1 MILKYGVPFLLA
13 LVIHFLVFFFVDKNW
28 DGIEEP
34 SAYVDLN
41 TIKAELI
48 TIEPTAS
55 PQYDSVE
62 PASKTA
68 NKMSQTIKD
77 RPQLKTPALPKEIE
91 VKEAQPKTN
100 AKDSEDQPVLNKE
113 LLADLS
119 KTGFE
124 STLQQEAMAL
134 NESTSRQI
142 ASSFQAKIYNQVRN
156 NWSRPPSARNG
167 MQTKLLVELIPTGE
181 VMSVS
186 IIESS
191 GVLAFDR
198 SAEQAIKRSGKF
210 EVPDNNQLF
219 EEYFRRF
226 YFLFKPEDL
235 LR

>member
-13 LVIHFLVFFFVDKNW
+13 LAIHFLVFFFVGKNW

-34 SAYVDLN
+34 LAYVNLS

-48 TIEPTAS
+48 TIEPTAT
-55 PQYDSVE
+55 PKYDSVE
-62 PASKTA
+62 LAPKTA
-68 NKMSQTIKD
+68 NNMSQTIED
-77 RPQLKTPALPKEIE
+77 RPQPKAPALPKEIE
-91 VKEAQPKTN
+91 VKETQPKAN
-100 AKDSEDQPVLNKE
+100 AKDSKDESVLNKQ

-134 NESTSRQI
+134 NESTKRQV

-219 EEYFRRF
+219 EEYFRSF
-226 YFLFKPEDL
+226 YLLFKPEDL

>member
-1 MILKYGVPFLLA
+1 MR
-13 LVIHFLVFFFVDKNW
+13 
-28 DGIEEP
+28 
-34 SAYVDLN
+34 
-41 TIKAELI
+41 TIRAELI
-48 TIEPTAS
+48 VIDPSPPPKYNSDEPVLTT
-55 PQYDSVE
+55 P
-62 PASKTA
+62 
-68 NKMSQTIKD
+68 NKESQSLED
-77 RPQLKTPALPKEIE
+77 RTQPKTPAMEIQ
-91 VKEAQPKTN
+91 VKEVQQKTN
-100 AKDSEDQPVLNKE
+100 LENLEDDSVLNKQV
-113 LLADLS
+113 LADLS

-124 STLQQEAMAL
+124 STLQEEAIAL
-134 NESTSRQI
+134 NESTDRRVANSY
-142 ASSFQAKIYNQVRN
+142 QAKIYNQVRS

-198 SAEQAIKRSGKF
+198 SAEQAVKRSGKF

>member
-13 LVIHFLVFFFVDKNW
+13 LVIHFLLFFFVDKNW

-48 TIEPTAS
+48 TIEPTAP
-55 PQYDSVE
+55 PQNDLVA
-62 PASKTA
+62 PAPKTP
-68 NKMSQTIKD
+68 NKVNQTAKD
-77 RPQLKTPALPKEIE
+77 RPQPKTPPLPKEIE
-91 VKEAQPKTN
+91 LKETQPKTN
-100 AKDSEDQPVLNKE
+100 AKDSEDEPVLNE
-113 LLADLS
+113 QLLADLS

-124 STLQQEAMAL
+124 STLQQEAMSL
-134 NESTSRQI
+134 NESTSRQV

>member
-13 LVIHFLVFFFVDKNW
+13 LVIHFLVFFFVEKNW

-41 TIKAELI
+41 AIKAELI
-48 TIEPTAS
+48 TIEPTAP

-62 PASKTA
+62 PIPKTA
-68 NKMSQTIKD
+68 NKKRHTIED
-77 RPQLKTPALPKEIE
+77 RPQLKMSALPKEIE
-91 VKEAQPKTN
+91 VNKTQAKTN
-100 AKDSEDQPVLNKE
+100 AKESEDESVLNKE

-134 NESTSRQI
+134 SESTDRQV

>member
-1 MILKYGVPFLLA
+1 MILKYGVPFVLA
-13 LVIHFLVFFFVDKNW
+13 LVIHFLAFFFVGKNW
-28 DGIEEP
+28 DEIKKS

-41 TIKAELI
+41 SIKAELI
-48 TIEPTAS
+48 VIEPS
-55 PQYDSVE
+55 PPPKYNAGESVLRTPKKE
-62 PASKTA
+62 SQSPEDRTQPKGPA
-68 NKMSQTIKD
+68 ME
-77 RPQLKTPALPKEIE
+77 KEIQ
-91 VKEAQPKTN
+91 VKEAQQKIN
-100 AKDSEDQPVLNKE
+100 LEDLEDESVLNKQV
-113 LLADLS
+113 LADLS

-124 STLQQEAMAL
+124 SMLQEESIAL
-134 NESTSRQI
+134 NDLTDRRVANSY
-142 ASSFQAKIYNQVRN
+142 QAKIYNQVRG

-198 SAEQAIKRSGKF
+198 SAEQAVKRSGKF
-210 EVPDNNQLF
+210 EVPGNNQLF

>member
-1 MILKYGVPFLLA
+1 M
-13 LVIHFLVFFFVDKNW
+13 FFFVDKNW

-48 TIEPTAS
+48 TIEPTAP
-55 PQYDSVE
+55 PQNDLVA
-62 PASKTA
+62 PAPKTP
-68 NKMSQTIKD
+68 NKVNQTAKD
-77 RPQLKTPALPKEIE
+77 RPQPKTPPLPKEIE
-91 VKEAQPKTN
+91 LRETQPKTN
-100 AKDSEDQPVLNKE
+100 AKDSEDEPVLNTQ

-134 NESTSRQI
+134 NESTSRQV
-142 ASSFQAKIYNQVRN
+142 ASTFQAKIYNQVRN

>member
-13 LVIHFLVFFFVDKNW
+13 LVIHFLAFFFVGKNW
-28 DGIEEP
+28 DEIEKP
-34 SAYVDLN
+34 SEYVDLN

-48 TIEPTAS
+48 VIEPS
-55 PQYDSVE
+55 PPPKYNSDE
-62 PASKTA
+62 PVLTTP
-68 NKMSQTIKD
+68 NKESQSLED
-77 RPQLKTPALPKEIE
+77 RTQPKTPAMEREIQ
-91 VKEAQPKTN
+91 VKEVQQKTN
-100 AKDSEDQPVLNKE
+100 LENLEDESVLNKQV
-113 LLADLS
+113 LADLS

-124 STLQQEAMAL
+124 STLQEEAIAL
-134 NESTSRQI
+134 NESTDRRVANSY
-142 ASSFQAKIYNQVRN
+142 QAKIYNQVRS

-198 SAEQAIKRSGKF
+198 SAEQAVKRSGKF

>member
-1 MILKYGVPFLLA
+1 M
-13 LVIHFLVFFFVDKNW
+13 DKNW

-41 TIKAELI
+41 AIKAELI
-48 TIEPTAS
+48 TIEPTA
-55 PQYDSVE
+55 PTQYDSVE
-62 PASKTA
+62 PAPKTA
-68 NKMSQTIKD
+68 NKKRHTIED
-77 RPQLKTPALPKEIE
+77 RTQLKMPALPKEIE
-91 VKEAQPKTN
+91 VNETQAKTN
-100 AKDSEDQPVLNKE
+100 AKESEDEPVLNKE

-134 NESTSRQI
+134 SESTDRQV

>member
-13 LVIHFLVFFFVDKNW
+13 LVIHFLAFFFVGKNW
-28 DGIEEP
+28 DEIEKP

-48 TIEPTAS
+48 VIEPS
-55 PQYDSVE
+55 PPPKYNSDE
-62 PASKTA
+62 PVLTTP
-68 NKMSQTIKD
+68 NKESQSLEDPT
-77 RPQLKTPALPKEIE
+77 QAKTPAMEREIQ
-91 VKEAQPKTN
+91 VKEVQQKTN
-100 AKDSEDQPVLNKE
+100 LENLEDEPVLNKQV
-113 LLADLS
+113 LADLS

-124 STLQQEAMAL
+124 STLQEEAIAL
-134 NESTSRQI
+134 NESTDRRVANSY
-142 ASSFQAKIYNQVRN
+142 QAKIYNQVRS

-198 SAEQAIKRSGKF
+198 SAEQAVKRSGKF

>member
-13 LVIHFLVFFFVDKNW
+13 LVIHFLAFFFVGKNW
-28 DGIEEP
+28 DEIKKS

-48 TIEPTAS
+48 VIEPS
-55 PQYDSVE
+55 PPPKYNSDE
-62 PASKTA
+62 PVLTTP
-68 NKMSQTIKD
+68 NKESQSLED
-77 RPQLKTPALPKEIE
+77 RTQPKTPAMEKELK
-91 VKEAQPKTN
+91 VKEGQQKTN
-100 AKDSEDQPVLNKE
+100 LENLEDESVLNKQV
-113 LLADLS
+113 LADLS
-119 KTGFE
+119 NTGFE
-124 STLQQEAMAL
+124 SMLQEEAIAL
-134 NESTSRQI
+134 NDLTDRRVANSY
-142 ASSFQAKIYNQVRN
+142 QAKIYNQVRS

>member
-1 MILKYGVPFLLA
+1 M
-13 LVIHFLVFFFVDKNW
+13 DKNW

-41 TIKAELI
+41 AIKAELI
-48 TIEPTAS
+48 TIEPTA
-55 PQYDSVE
+55 PTQYDSVE
-62 PASKTA
+62 PAPKTA
-68 NKMSQTIKD
+68 NKKRHTIED
-77 RPQLKTPALPKEIE
+77 RTQLKMPALPKEIE
-91 VKEAQPKTN
+91 VNETQAKTN
-100 AKDSEDQPVLNKE
+100 AKESEDEPVLNKE

-134 NESTSRQI
+134 NESTNRQV

>member
-41 TIKAELI
+41 AIKAELI
-48 TIEPTAS
+48 TIEPTAP

-62 PASKTA
+62 PAPKTA
-68 NKMSQTIKD
+68 NKKRHTIED
-77 RPQLKTPALPKEIE
+77 RTQLKMPALPKEIE
-91 VKEAQPKTN
+91 VNETQAKTN
-100 AKDSEDQPVLNKE
+100 AKESEDEPVLNKE

-124 STLQQEAMAL
+124 RTLQQEEMAL
-134 NESTSRQI
+134 SKSTDRQV
-142 ASSFQAKIYNQVRN
+142 ASSFQAKIYNQVRS

>member
-1 MILKYGVPFLLA
+1 MPFLLA
-13 LVIHFLVFFFVDKNW
+13 LVVHFLAFFFVDKNW
-28 DGIEEP
+28 DESEEI
-34 SAYVDLN
+34 SADLDFK

-48 TIEPTAS
+48 VIGPSPPTKYNS
-55 PQYDSVE
+55 DESVLMTPRRE
-62 PASKTA
+62 RQPLED
-68 NKMSQTIKD
+68 QT
-77 RPQLKTPALPKEIE
+77 
-91 VKEAQPKTN
+91 QPKTPPMQKEIK
-100 AKDSEDQPVLNKE
+100 AKEVKHKTDPEDLENEPALNKE
-113 LLADLS
+113 VLGNLS

-124 STLQQEAMAL
+124 STLLEEAIAL
-134 NESTSRQI
+134 NESTNRRVANSY
-142 ASSFQAKIYNQVRN
+142 QAKIYNQVRS

-198 SAEQAIKRSGKF
+198 SAEQAVKRSRKF
-210 EVPDNNQLF
+210 EVPGNNQLF

>member
-1 MILKYGVPFLLA
+1 M
-13 LVIHFLVFFFVDKNW
+13 
-28 DGIEEP
+28 
-34 SAYVDLN
+34 
-41 TIKAELI
+41 I

-55 PQYDSVE
+55 PQYDSVG

-68 NKMSQTIKD
+68 NKMRQTIKD
-77 RPQLKTPALPKEIE
+77 QTSAKDACFAKKEIE
-91 VKEAQPKTN
+91 IKEAQPKTN
-100 AKDSEDQPVLNKE
+100 AKDSEDEPMLNKQ

-198 SAEQAIKRSGKF
+198 SAEQAIKRSG
-210 EVPDNNQLF
+210 NLSS
-219 EEYFRRF
+219 R
-226 YFLFKPEDL
+226 
-235 LR
+235 

>member
-28 DGIEEP
+28 DGIEDP

-48 TIEPTAS
+48 TIEPTAP
-55 PQYDSVE
+55 PQNDSVA
-62 PASKTA
+62 PASKTP
-68 NKMSQTIKD
+68 NKVNQTAKD
-77 RPQLKTPALPKEIE
+77 RPQPKTPPLPKEIE
-91 VKEAQPKTN
+91 LKETQPKTN
-100 AKDSEDQPVLNKE
+100 AKDSEDEAVLNKQ

-191 GVLAFDR
+191 GVVAFDR

>member
-13 LVIHFLVFFFVDKNW
+13 LLIHFLVFFFVDKNW

-48 TIEPTAS
+48 TIEPTAP
-55 PQYDSVE
+55 PQNDSVA
-62 PASKTA
+62 PAPKTP
-68 NKMSQTIKD
+68 NKVNQIAKD
-77 RPQLKTPALPKEIE
+77 RPQPKAPPLPKEIE
-91 VKEAQPKTN
+91 LKETQPKTN
-100 AKDSEDQPVLNKE
+100 AKDSEHEPVLNKQ

-134 NESTSRQI
+134 SESTDRQV
-142 ASSFQAKIYNQVRN
+142 ASYFQAKIYNQVRN

>member
-48 TIEPTAS
+48 TIEPTVPS
-55 PQYDSVE
+55 QYDSVE
-62 PASKTA
+62 PAPKTT
-68 NKMSQTIKD
+68 KEMSQITED
-77 RPQLKTPALPKEIE
+77 RPAPKTPVLSNEIE
-91 VKEAQPKTN
+91 VKENQRKTN
-100 AKDSEDQPVLNKE
+100 TKDSEDEPASIKQV
-113 LLADLS
+113 LADLS

-134 NESTSRQI
+134 NESTNRQV
-142 ASSFQAKIYNQVRN
+142 ASSFQAKIYNQVRS

-198 SAEQAIKRSGKF
+198 SAEQAIKRSGEF
-210 EVPDNNQLF
+210 EVPDDNQLF

>member
-28 DGIEEP
+28 DGIKES
-34 SAYVDLN
+34 SAYVDLS

-48 TIEPTAS
+48 TIEPTAP
-55 PQYDSVE
+55 PQNDSVA
-62 PASKTA
+62 PAPKTP
-68 NKMSQTIKD
+68 NKVNQTAKD
-77 RPQLKTPALPKEIE
+77 RPQPKTPPLPKEIE
-91 VKEAQPKTN
+91 LKETQPKTN
-100 AKDSEDQPVLNKE
+100 AKDSEDEPVLNKQ

>member
-48 TIEPTAS
+48 TIESTTP

-62 PASKTA
+62 PAPKTT
-68 NKMSQTIKD
+68 NKMSQAIED
-77 RPQLKTPALPKEIE
+77 RPRPKTPVLSNEIE
-91 VKEAQPKTN
+91 VKENQPLTN
-100 AKDSEDQPVLNKE
+100 TKDSEDEPVFNRQV
-113 LLADLS
+113 LAELS

-124 STLQQEAMAL
+124 SSLREEAMAL
-134 NESTSRQI
+134 NESTQRQ
-142 ASSFQAKIYNQVRN
+142 AVNSYQAKIYSQVRS

-191 GVLAFDR
+191 GILAFDR
-198 SAEQAIKRSGKF
+198 SAEQAVKRSGKF
-210 EVPDNNQLF
+210 EVPVNNQLF

-226 YFLFKPEDL
+226 YFLFRPEDL

>member
-34 SAYVDLN
+34 SAYVDLS

-48 TIEPTAS
+48 TIEPTAP
-55 PQYDSVE
+55 PQNDSVA
-62 PASKTA
+62 PAPKTP
-68 NKMSQTIKD
+68 NKVNQTAKD
-77 RPQLKTPALPKEIE
+77 RPQPKTPPLPIEIE
-91 VKEAQPKTN
+91 LKETQPKTN
-100 AKDSEDQPVLNKE
+100 VKDSEDEPVLNTQ

-134 NESTSRQI
+134 NESTSRQV

>member
-48 TIEPTAS
+48 TIEPTD
-55 PQYDSVE
+55 P
-62 PASKTA
+62 PPKTA

-77 RPQLKTPALPKEIE
+77 RPQPKTPALPKEIE

-100 AKDSEDQPVLNKE
+100 AKDSEDEPVLNKQ

-134 NESTSRQI
+134 NESTSRQV

-219 EEYFRRF
+219 EKYFRSF
-226 YFLFKPEDL
+226 
-235 LR
+235 

>member
-48 TIEPTAS
+48 TIEPTAP
-55 PQYDSVE
+55 PQNDSVA
-62 PASKTA
+62 PAPKTP
-68 NKMSQTIKD
+68 NKVNQTAKD
-77 RPQLKTPALPKEIE
+77 RPQPKTPPLPKEIE
-91 VKEAQPKTN
+91 LKETQPKPN
-100 AKDSEDQPVLNKE
+100 AKDSEDEPVLNTQ

-134 NESTSRQI
+134 NESISRQV

-167 MQTKLLVELIPTGE
+167 MQTKLLVELLPTGE

-191 GVLAFDR
+191 GVMAFDR

>member
-1 MILKYGVPFLLA
+1 M
-13 LVIHFLVFFFVDKNW
+13 
-28 DGIEEP
+28 
-34 SAYVDLN
+34 
-41 TIKAELI
+41 
-48 TIEPTAS
+48 
-55 PQYDSVE
+55 
-62 PASKTA
+62 
-68 NKMSQTIKD
+68 
-77 RPQLKTPALPKEIE
+77 
-91 VKEAQPKTN
+91 
-100 AKDSEDQPVLNKE
+100 LNKQ

-134 NESTSRQI
+134 NESTDRQV
-142 ASSFQAKIYNQVRN
+142 ASSFQAKIYNQVRS

>member
-1 MILKYGVPFLLA
+1 MILKYGVPFVLA
-13 LVIHFLVFFFVDKNW
+13 LVIHFLAFFFVGKNW
-28 DGIEEP
+28 DEIKKS

-48 TIEPTAS
+48 VIEPS
-55 PQYDSVE
+55 PPPKYNSGDSVLTTPKKE
-62 PASKTA
+62 SQSPEDRTQPKKPAME
-68 NKMSQTIKD
+68 N
-77 RPQLKTPALPKEIE
+77 EIQ
-91 VKEAQPKTN
+91 VKEAQQKIN
-100 AKDSEDQPVLNKE
+100 LEDLEDESVLNE
-113 LLADLS
+113 QVLADLS

-124 STLQQEAMAL
+124 SMLQEEAIAL
-134 NESTSRQI
+134 NDLTDRRVANSY
-142 ASSFQAKIYNQVRN
+142 QAKIYNQVRG

-191 GVLAFDR
+191 GVMAFDR
-198 SAEQAIKRSGKF
+198 SAEQAVKRSGKF

-219 EEYFRRF
+219 EEYFRKF

>member
-1 MILKYGVPFLLA
+1 MRMQMQDGMPPEPDDGIKLSTH
-13 LVIHFLVFFFVDKNW
+13 IFLVLCVAVCLGFGVW
-28 DGIEEP
+28 AWYG
-34 SAYVDLN
+34 
-41 TIKAELI
+41 ELDI
-48 TIEPTAS
+48 V
-55 PQYDSVE
+55 SVATGE
-62 PASKTA
+62 AKPAS
-68 NKMSQTIKD
+68 Q
-77 RPQLKTPALPKEIE
+77 
-91 VKEAQPKTN
+91 VKEVQQKTN
-100 AKDSEDQPVLNKE
+100 LEDDSVLNKQV
-113 LLADLS
+113 LADLS

-124 STLQQEAMAL
+124 STLQEEAIAL
-134 NESTSRQI
+134 NESTDRRVANSY
-142 ASSFQAKIYNQVRN
+142 QAKIYNQVRS

-198 SAEQAIKRSGKF
+198 SAEQAVKRSGKF
-210 EVPDNNQLF
+210 EVPDDNQLF

>member
-1 MILKYGVPFLLA
+1 M
-13 LVIHFLVFFFVDKNW
+13 NQ
-28 DGIEEP
+28 
-34 SAYVDLN
+34 
-41 TIKAELI
+41 TAE
-48 TIEPTAS
+48 
-55 PQYDSVE
+55 
-62 PASKTA
+62 
-68 NKMSQTIKD
+68 D
-77 RPQLKTPALPKEIE
+77 RPQPKTPPLPKEIE
-91 VKEAQPKTN
+91 LKETQPKTN
-100 AKDSEDQPVLNKE
+100 AKDSEDEPVLNKQ

-134 NESTSRQI
+134 NESTSRQV

>member
-41 TIKAELI
+41 AIKAELI
-48 TIEPTAS
+48 IIEPTAP
-55 PQYDSVE
+55 PQYDSVA
-62 PASKTA
+62 PAPKTA
-68 NKMSQTIKD
+68 NKKRHTIED
-77 RPQLKTPALPKEIE
+77 RTQLKMPALPKEIE
-91 VKEAQPKTN
+91 VNETQAKTN
-100 AKDSEDQPVLNKE
+100 AKESEDESVLNKE

-134 NESTSRQI
+134 SESTDRQV

>member
-41 TIKAELI
+41 AIKAELI
-48 TIEPTAS
+48 TIEPTAP

-62 PASKTA
+62 PDPKAA
-68 NKMSQTIKD
+68 NKKRHTIED
-77 RPQLKTPALPKEIE
+77 RTQLKMPALPKEIE
-91 VKEAQPKTN
+91 VNETQAKTN
-100 AKDSEDQPVLNKE
+100 AKESEDEPVLNKE

>member
-13 LVIHFLVFFFVDKNW
+13 LVIHFLAFFFVGKNW
-28 DGIEEP
+28 DEIKKS

-48 TIEPTAS
+48 VIEPS
-55 PQYDSVE
+55 PPPKYNSGESVLTTPKKE
-62 PASKTA
+62 
-68 NKMSQTIKD
+68 SQSPED
-77 RPQLKTPALPKEIE
+77 RTQLKTPAMEKEIQ
-91 VKEAQPKTN
+91 VKEAQQKIN
-100 AKDSEDQPVLNKE
+100 LEDLEDESVLNKQV
-113 LLADLS
+113 LADLS

-124 STLQQEAMAL
+124 STLQEEAIAL
-134 NESTSRQI
+134 NESTDRRVANSY
-142 ASSFQAKIYNQVRN
+142 QAKIYNQVRS

-198 SAEQAIKRSGKF
+198 SAEQAVKRSRKF

>member
-1 MILKYGVPFLLA
+1 M
-13 LVIHFLVFFFVDKNW
+13 DKNW

-41 TIKAELI
+41 AIKAELI
-48 TIEPTAS
+48 IIEPTS
-55 PQYDSVE
+55 PTQYDSVE
-62 PASKTA
+62 PAPKTA
-68 NKMSQTIKD
+68 NKKRHTIED
-77 RPQLKTPALPKEIE
+77 RTQLKMPALPKEIE
-91 VKEAQPKTN
+91 VNETQAKTN
-100 AKDSEDQPVLNKE
+100 AKESEDEPVLNKE

-134 NESTSRQI
+134 SESTDRQV

>member
-13 LVIHFLVFFFVDKNW
+13 LVIHFLAFFFVGKNW
-28 DGIEEP
+28 DEIEKP

-48 TIEPTAS
+48 VIEPS
-55 PQYDSVE
+55 PPSKDNSAE
-62 PASKTA
+62 PVLTTSKEKNQPLEEQAQSKTPP
-68 NKMSQTIKD
+68 ME
-77 RPQLKTPALPKEIE
+77 KELQVNE
-91 VKEAQPKTN
+91 VQEKTN
-100 AKDSEDQPVLNKE
+100 SEDLGDESPLNKRV
-113 LLADLS
+113 LADLS

-124 STLQQEAMAL
+124 NTLQEEAIAL
-134 NESTSRQI
+134 NESTDRRI
-142 ASSFQAKIYNQVRN
+142 ANSYRAKIYNQVRS

-198 SAEQAIKRSGKF
+198 SAEQAVKRSGKF

>member
-48 TIEPTAS
+48 TIELTSS

-62 PASKTA
+62 PTPKTA
-68 NKMSQTIKD
+68 KKMSQTIED
-77 RPQLKTPALPKEIE
+77 RTQPKMPALPKEIE
-91 VKEAQPKTN
+91 AKEAQPETN
-100 AKDSEDQPVLNKE
+100 AKDSEDEPVFDKQ

-134 NESTSRQI
+134 NESTSRQA

>member
-48 TIEPTAS
+48 TIEPTAP
-55 PQYDSVE
+55 PQNDSVA
-62 PASKTA
+62 PAPKTP
-68 NKMSQTIKD
+68 NKVNQTAKD
-77 RPQLKTPALPKEIE
+77 RPQPKTPPLPKEIE
-91 VKEAQPKTN
+91 LKETQPKTN
-100 AKDSEDQPVLNKE
+100 AKDSEDEPVLNKQ

-134 NESTSRQI
+134 NESTSRQV

-198 SAEQAIKRSGKF
+198 SAEQAIKRLGKF

-219 EEYFRRF
+219 EEYFRSF
-226 YFLFKPEDL
+226 YLLFKPEDL

>member
-1 MILKYGVPFLLA
+1 MILKYGVPFVLA
-13 LVIHFLVFFFVDKNW
+13 LVIHFLAFFFVGKNW
-28 DGIEEP
+28 DEIKK
-34 SAYVDLN
+34 SSTYVDLN

-48 TIEPTAS
+48 VIEPS
-55 PQYDSVE
+55 PPPKYNAGESVLRTPKKE
-62 PASKTA
+62 SQSPEDRTQPKRPA
-68 NKMSQTIKD
+68 ME
-77 RPQLKTPALPKEIE
+77 KEVQ
-91 VKEAQPKTN
+91 VKEAQQKIN
-100 AKDSEDQPVLNKE
+100 LEDLEDESVLNKQ

-124 STLQQEAMAL
+124 SMLQEEAIAL
-134 NESTSRQI
+134 NDLTDRRVANSY
-142 ASSFQAKIYNQVRN
+142 QAKIYNQVRG

-198 SAEQAIKRSGKF
+198 SAEQAVKRSRKF

-219 EEYFRRF
+219 EQYFRRF